1 MTIVS
6 LFFMEIMSRFLGKK
20 YDYDEMSK
28 VPLIIHI
35 PGSGVHETISK
46 IGGQID
52 VLPTLA
58 NLMNIQLDERY
69 VLGQDILNEEKG
81 FVAFT
86 AYMPEGSFIT
96 DGAMYELSRQKIYD
110 TGRAWNPDTGESL
123 LVEDYKAY
131 YDKALNLKKA
141 SIQLLDHNYIPAL
154 K

>member
-1 MTIVS
+1 MKRTPQRE
-6 LFFMEIMSRFLGKK
+6 F
-20 YDYDEMSK
+20 
-28 VPLIIHI
+28 
-35 PGSGVHETISK
+35 
-46 IGGQID
+46 
-52 VLPTLA
+52 LA